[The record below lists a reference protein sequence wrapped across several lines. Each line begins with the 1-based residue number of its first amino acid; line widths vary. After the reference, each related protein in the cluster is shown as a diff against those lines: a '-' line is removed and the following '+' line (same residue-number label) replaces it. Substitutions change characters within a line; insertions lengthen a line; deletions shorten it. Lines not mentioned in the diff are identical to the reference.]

1 MNQLCVL
8 YCISILCILIYL
20 CRCLEFKALIQYPE
34 LLINTLPADASLEDV
49 EVDSSLSFLNGFVE
63 SALAGG
69 AAAYTAPVDVSSKYM
84 VTMWSTF
91 IIITQ
96 FFIFFIL

>member
-1 MNQLCVL
+1 M
-8 YCISILCILIYL
+8 
-20 CRCLEFKALIQYPE
+20 
-34 LLINTLPADASLEDV
+34 